1 VYPLP
6 CNLSMS
12 EKTLRQSS
20 SQGNTLCPPSEESCF
35 GAYMIIRDHR
45 GKFIK
50 AQTICSKGLLDHKE
64 DEA

>member
-1 VYPLP
+1 
-6 CNLSMS
+6 MS